1 MAKKRKRPV
10 KQLTS
15 SEIAKAIANAPPT
28 TDAEIEERAEE
39 LATKW
44 GADVY
49 VYNYGE
55 GNVLYSEGRNM
66 DNPYLKF
73 TYIMGPP
80 PVVVRAAGRTRV
92 K

>member
-1 MAKKRKRPV
+1 MKKRKRSI

-15 SEIAKAIANAPPT
+15 AELIKTITNAPPAT
-28 TDAEIEERAEE
+28 EEEIETRAEE
-39 LATKW
+39 LAERW

-49 VYNYGE
+49 VYDYGE

-73 TYIMGPP
+73 TYIKGPP
-80 PVVVRAAGRTRV
+80 TIVLRAAGRKRV
-92 K
+92 G